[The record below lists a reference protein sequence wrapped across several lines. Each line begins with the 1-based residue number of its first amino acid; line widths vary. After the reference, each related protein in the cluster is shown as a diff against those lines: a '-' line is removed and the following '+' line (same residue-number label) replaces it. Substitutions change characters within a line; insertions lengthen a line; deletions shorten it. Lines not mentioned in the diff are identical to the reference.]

1 MILTDIDFFDL
12 VLWDW
17 VKSHGY
23 TDTVVTIGFI
33 LMALVIGV
41 PILQLLVDVV
51 KHKIKHRGK

>member
-1 MILTDIDFFDL
+1 MLLTDISFFDL

-17 VKSHGY
+17 IKSHGY

-41 PILQLLVDVV
+41 PIVQVAIDVV
-51 KHKIKHRGK
+51 KHIIKHRGE